1 MSLRDATT
9 DAAAW
14 LGRCEAAIGL
24 DTTLRPGSPGP
35 ESCVPLA
42 PNQQMTA
49 AGTGEGGEAYDPASA
64 SYPGYQSQKNRG
76 SPTEPSSH
84 HHHGSKYGPLSPS
97 PPYDTTNARLH
108 PDPPRTFSLASLIHK
123 VCLVFVFLSI
133 ALLVSGLLLTTY
145 GPKSIA
151 APPAAPVSSSFSS
164 SSSSSSSSY
173 PSSSS
178 HFSYKTQLP
187 AAQLEQL
194 AFDSY
199 GNILYIMA
207 LPSWLWRH
215 VLAYSAVLSS
225 ILTPIHAAPSA
236 TLSAT
241 NYVANSV
248 TAIRE
253 LNNAW
258 YNTETGLWNSAWWNS
273 GNAFTT
279 LADFAQLR
287 LDEANQLNIGGFLRN
302 TYTQAQI
309 TTVQVAKFVNA
320 AGLPTSTHCINGEGC
335 SSYVGGNRSSLQKRG
350 FADFLNDFYDDEG
363 WWALGLIH
371 AHDAT
376 GDQDY
381 LDSAIEIF
389 NDMETGTG
397 TPCGGGIYWS
407 KDRTY
412 VNAIANELYLS
423 VAAALANRVPS
434 NGTYL
439 DIAKAQW
446 QWFQQSGMINS
457 NNLINDGLDSNC
469 KNNGLTTWSY
479 NQGVILGGLSE
490 LAIAT
495 GDGSYL
501 TTAATIANA
510 AINTLSNSNGVLVEA
525 DQCELEAGNCGM
537 DGQQF
542 KGVFIRNLR
551 YLNDLAPNDNF
562 QNFILRNAQSIWNND
577 RNSNNMLGVAWTGP
591 YVSATGPS
599 HSSALDAL
607 VAAIAVS

>member
-1 MSLRDATT
+1 M
-9 DAAAW
+9 
-14 LGRCEAAIGL
+14 
-24 DTTLRPGSPGP
+24 
-35 ESCVPLA
+35 
-42 PNQQMTA
+42 
-49 AGTGEGGEAYDPASA
+49 
-64 SYPGYQSQKNRG
+64 
-76 SPTEPSSH
+76 
-84 HHHGSKYGPLSPS
+84 
-97 PPYDTTNARLH
+97 
-108 PDPPRTFSLASLIHK
+108 
-123 VCLVFVFLSI
+123 FLSI
-133 ALLVSGLLLTTY
+133 ALLVSGLLGLLTAN
-145 GPKSIA
+145 GPDSNA
-151 APPAAPVSSSFSS
+151 ALPDVPVSFFSS
-164 SSSSSSSSY
+164 SPFS
-173 PSSSS
+173 PST
-178 HFSYKTQLP
+178 HLSYKPQLP
-187 AAQLEQL
+187 ASQLEQL
-194 AFDSY
+194 AFNSY
-199 GNILYIMA
+199 SNILYIMA
-207 LPSWLWRH
+207 LPSWIWTH
-215 VLAYSAVLSS
+215 ALAYSVVLSS
-225 ILTPIHAAPSA
+225 LLNPTHAAPS
-236 TLSAT
+236 TSLSAT

-258 YNTETGLWNSAWWNS
+258 YDVESGLWNDAWWNS
-273 GNAFTT
+273 ANALTT

-287 LDEANQLNIGGFLRN
+287 LNEANQLNIGGFIRN

-309 TTVQVAKFVNA
+309 ASVQVAKFVNTG
-320 AGLPTSTHCINGEGC
+320 GLPTTLHCINGRGC
-335 SSYVGGNRSSLQKRG
+335 SAAFSASLPTSLQKRG
-350 FADFLNDFYDDEG
+350 FTDFTDDFYDDEG
-363 WWALGLIH
+363 WWALALIH

-389 NDMETGTG
+389 NDMQTGAG

-423 VAAALANRVPS
+423 VAASLANRVPS

-439 DIAKAQW
+439 QIARAQW

-490 LAIAT
+490 LATAT

-501 TTAATIANA
+501 TTAAKIANA
-510 AINTLSNSNGVLVEA
+510 AINALSNSNGIFVEA
-525 DQCELEAGNCGM
+525 DKCELQAGNCGT

-542 KGVFIRNLR
+542 KGAFIRNLR
-551 YLNDLAPNDNF
+551 YLNDLAPSDNF
-562 QNFILRNAQSIWNND
+562 KNFILRNAQSIWNND
-577 RNSNNMLGVAWTGP
+577 RNSVNMLGVAWTGP
-591 YVSATGPS
+591 YVAATASS

>member
-1 MSLRDATT
+1 L
-9 DAAAW
+9 
-14 LGRCEAAIGL
+14 
-24 DTTLRPGSPGP
+24 
-35 ESCVPLA
+35 VLA
-42 PNQQMTA
+42 
-49 AGTGEGGEAYDPASA
+49 
-64 SYPGYQSQKNRG
+64 
-76 SPTEPSSH
+76 
-84 HHHGSKYGPLSPS
+84 
-97 PPYDTTNARLH
+97 
-108 PDPPRTFSLASLIHK
+108 
-123 VCLVFVFLSI
+123 FLSI
-133 ALLVSGLLLTTY
+133 ALLASGLLTTY
-145 GPKSIA
+145 GPEFHA
-151 APPAAPVSSSFSS
+151 APPDVSPSS
-164 SSSSSSSSY
+164 SSSS
-173 PSSSS
+173 SSSS

-187 AAQLEQL
+187 ATQLEQL
-194 AFDSY
+194 AFVSN
-199 GNILYIMA
+199 GHTLFYIMA

-215 VLAYSAVLSS
+215 ALAYSAVLSS
-225 ILTPIHAAPSA
+225 LLNPIHAAPS
-236 TLSAT
+236 TSLSST

-258 YNTETGLWNSAWWNS
+258 YDTETGLWNGAWWNS

-279 LADFAQLR
+279 LADFAQLS
-287 LDEANQLNIGGFLRN
+287 LNEANQLNVGGFLRN

-309 TTVQVAKFVNA
+309 ATVSVAKVVNA
-320 AGLPTSTHCINGEGC
+320 VGLPTSTHCINGKGC
-335 SSYVGGNRSSLQKRG
+335 SSSTGGKSSSVQKRG
-350 FADFLNDFYDDEG
+350 FSGFLDDFYDDEG

-389 NDMETGTG
+389 NDMQTGTG

-439 DIAKAQW
+439 QIAKAQW
-446 QWFQQSGMINS
+446 QWFQGSGMINS
-457 NNLINDGLDSNC
+457 DNLINDGLDSNC
-469 KNNGLTTWSY
+469 KNNNLTTWSY

-490 LAIAT
+490 LALAT

-501 TTAATIANA
+501 TTAYAIASA
-510 AINTLSNSNGVLVEA
+510 AINNLSNSNGILVEA

-551 YLNDLAPNDNF
+551 YLNDLAPNDSF
-562 QNFILRNAQSIWNND
+562 KSFILRNAQSIWVND
-577 RNSNNMLGVAWTGP
+577 RNSVNMLGVAWTGP
-591 YVSATGPS
+591 YVAATGPS

>member
-1 MSLRDATT
+1 M
-9 DAAAW
+9 
-14 LGRCEAAIGL
+14 
-24 DTTLRPGSPGP
+24 
-35 ESCVPLA
+35 
-42 PNQQMTA
+42 
-49 AGTGEGGEAYDPASA
+49 
-64 SYPGYQSQKNRG
+64 
-76 SPTEPSSH
+76 
-84 HHHGSKYGPLSPS
+84 
-97 PPYDTTNARLH
+97 
-108 PDPPRTFSLASLIHK
+108 SLIHK
-123 VCLVFVFLSI
+123 VCLVFAFLSV
-133 ALLVSGLLLTTY
+133 AALVSGLLTTY
-145 GPKSIA
+145 SPDFNALLFPDGRA
-151 APPAAPVSSSFSS
+151 SSSFHSLSLSS
-164 SSSSSSSSY
+164 SSSSSSSST
-173 PSSSS
+173 SSSS
-178 HFSYKTQLP
+178 SSPSSYKTQLLP
-187 AAQLEQL
+187 ASQLEQF
-194 AFDSY
+194 AFDSSSY
-199 GNILYIMA
+199 SNIRFTIMA

-215 VLAYSAVLSS
+215 ALAYSAVLSS
-225 ILTPIHAAPSA
+225 LLTSTHAAPA
-236 TLSAT
+236 TTLSAT

-258 YNTETGLWNSAWWNS
+258 YDVDTGLWNSAWWNS
-273 GNAFTT
+273 ANAFTT

-287 LDEANQLNIGGFLRN
+287 LDEANQLNVGGFLRN
-302 TYTQAQI
+302 TFNQAQV

-320 AGLPTSTHCINGEGC
+320 VGLPTTTHCINGKGC
-335 SSYVGGNRSSLQKRG
+335 TSSVKRALQKRG
-350 FADFLNDFYDDEG
+350 FADFLDDFYDDEG

-389 NDMETGTG
+389 NDMQTGAG

-439 DIAKAQW
+439 QIAKAQW
-446 QWFQQSGMINS
+446 KWFHQSGMINS
-457 NNLINDGLDSNC
+457 NNLINDGLDANC

-501 TTAATIANA
+501 STAATIANA
-510 AINTLSNSNGVLVEA
+510 AINALSNSNGILIEA
-525 DQCELEAGNCGM
+525 DQCELVAGNCGM

-542 KGVFIRNLR
+542 KGVFVRNLR

-562 QNFILRNAQSIWNND
+562 KKFILRNAQSIWNND

-591 YVSATGPS
+591 FVAATGPS

>member
-9 DAAAW
+9 DAAEW

-24 DTTLRPGSPGP
+24 DATLRPGSPGP
-35 ESCVPLA
+35 ESSAPLA
-42 PNQQMTA
+42 PNQQIA
-49 AGTGEGGEAYDPASA
+49 AAGAGTGGEVPAA
-64 SYPGYQSQKNRG
+64 AGYLSEKNRG
-76 SPTEPSSH
+76 SPAEPPSYRR
-84 HHHGSKYGPLSPS
+84 HGSKFGPLSPNP
-97 PPYDTTNARLH
+97 PPYTNAQLR
-108 PDPPRTFSLASLIHK
+108 PDPPRSFSLASLIHK
-123 VCLVFVFLSI
+123 VCMVFVFLS
-133 ALLVSGLLLTTY
+133 AVLLVSGLFTTY
-145 GPKSIA
+145 GPDSHA
-151 APPAAPVSSSFSS
+151 AVPDVLVSSSSPSS
-164 SSSSSSSSY
+164 SSSLSY
-173 PSSSS
+173 T
-178 HFSYKTQLP
+178 TQLP
-187 AAQLEQL
+187 ATQLEQL
-194 AFDSY
+194 AFNSY
-199 GNILYIMA
+199 GNTLYIMA

-215 VLAYSAVLSS
+215 ALAYSAVLSS
-225 ILTPIHAAPSA
+225 ILTPTHAAPS
-236 TLSAT
+236 TSLSAT
-241 NYVANSV
+241 DYVANSV

-258 YNTETGLWNSAWWNS
+258 YDTETGLWNSAWWNS
-273 GNAFTT
+273 GNAFTI

-287 LDEANQLNIGGFLRN
+287 LNEANQLNVGGFLRN
-302 TYTQAQI
+302 TYTQAQL
-309 TTVQVAKFVNA
+309 TSVSVAKFVNA
-320 AGLPTSTHCINGEGC
+320 VGLPTSTHYINGKGY
-335 SSYVGGNRSSLQKRG
+335 SANVAVTGSVQKRG
-350 FADFLNDFYDDEG
+350 FADFLDDFYDDEG

-389 NDMETGTG
+389 NDMQTGTG

-439 DIAKAQW
+439 RIAKSQW
-446 QWFQQSGMINS
+446 QWFRNSGMINS

-501 TTAATIANA
+501 TTAAAIANA
-510 AINTLSNSNGVLVEA
+510 AINNLSNSNGILVEA
-525 DQCELEAGNCGM
+525 DQCELEPGNCGL

-551 YLNDLAPNDNF
+551 YLNDLAPNNNF
-562 QNFILRNAQSIWNND
+562 KNFILRNAQSIWNND

-591 YVSATGPS
+591 YVSATGPA

-607 VAAIAVS
+607 VAAIAVSS